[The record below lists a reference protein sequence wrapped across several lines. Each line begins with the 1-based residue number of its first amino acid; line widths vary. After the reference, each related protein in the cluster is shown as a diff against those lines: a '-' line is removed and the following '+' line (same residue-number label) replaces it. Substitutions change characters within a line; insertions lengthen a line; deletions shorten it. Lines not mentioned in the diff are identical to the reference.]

1 MVSVFYFRKDE
12 RMKKRKRKLE
22 PLHMIIGVAGI
33 VLLILLIVGISSLI
47 KKLSANQE
55 QMNLYDYYNITNDSQ
70 AALIVND
77 VVLDSH
83 ATLINDQIYLDYNMV
98 HDYINPRYYWDTK
111 ENLLLYTTASDII
124 SIDSEATR
132 YFIGKSSKN
141 FGEVIV
147 KSTADSA
154 LINIEFLKLH
164 SDFSYTYYESPSRV
178 VIRTDWSE
186 ITVGTT
192 KKRTELRLEG
202 ELSSSILTELKKN
215 TSLTILEEK
224 SKWSKVSTQDG
235 IVGYVNTKHLKNIT
249 KKKLSSDF
257 VEEEFLHIFKDAPIN
272 LVWHTVSSSDDNTK
286 IADVLSH
293 TKGVNVVSPSWFSL
307 KNTKGNIQ
315 SFASKDY
322 VDYCHNHG
330 VEVWGMLSNENSSV
344 DITELLTHTSSR
356 HNLVNQLVA
365 SALQYNFDGIN
376 INFENLNEEA
386 IGDAYIQFIR
396 ELSIKCENNDV
407 SLSVNVPA
415 ATGASDFHH
424 YEEQS
429 LYVDYVIVKA
439 FNQHNGQ
446 ETGAGSIASLS
457 WVMDTVNNI
466 LESGVPSNQMILGVP
481 LYTRLWSL
489 LPTNNADESYL
500 VSFTTMGMSTSQN
513 WMSNNIKEPIWLE
526 DCAQWYGESSS
537 NGTVYKMW
545 LEDSKSIEQKL
556 IFLNEKDLAGA
567 AFYDYY
573 WSNTKIWDTI
583 IKYIN

>member
-1 MVSVFYFRKDE
+1 
-12 RMKKRKRKLE
+12 
-22 PLHMIIGVAGI
+22 MIIGVAGI

-47 KKLSANQE
+47 K
-55 QMNLYDYYNITNDSQ
+55 
-70 AALIVND
+70 
-77 VVLDSH
+77 
-83 ATLINDQIYLDYNMV
+83 
-98 HDYINPRYYWDTK
+98 
-111 ENLLLYTTASDII
+111 NLLLYTTASDII

-164 SDFSYTYYESPSRV
+164 SDFTYTYYESPSRV

-202 ELSSSILTELKKN
+202 EHSSSILTELKKN

-224 SKWSKVSTQDG
+224 SKWSKVSTQDE

-330 VEVWGMLSNENSSV
+330 VEVWGMLSNEISSV

-407 SLSVNVPA
+407 
-415 ATGASDFHH
+415 
-424 YEEQS
+424 
-429 LYVDYVIVKA
+429 
-439 FNQHNGQ
+439 
-446 ETGAGSIASLS
+446 SLS